1 MFGAH
6 VSHTLINEN
15 LTEAR
20 SIKHSSWNLSQLIL
34 MWTLIITVE
43 NENFKGNAKLSWN
56 YRYKMGLFL
65 RN

>member
-1 MFGAH
+1 MGYYWFLFKHNHKLRTMFGAH

-34 MWTLIITVE
+34 M
-43 NENFKGNAKLSWN
+43 
-56 YRYKMGLFL
+56 
-65 RN
+65 